1 MKKFLLVLVVLGT
14 AMALVLPAYG
24 GGRDGFRSDLMGSQP
39 GQPIRTVSSGGVP
52 WTMEDGSGARLT
64 EDGRLRAD
72 IRGLLITGTGT
83 TDDGTTGKVT
93 GVVAALTCANPATG
107 DTGPPTILNSSTA
120 SLSSKGDAR
129 IDQQIAVPTTC
140 LAPIVLIRANGDSG
154 PWIAASGF

>member
-24 GGRDGFRSDLMGSQP
+24 GGRDGFRSDLMGSRP
-39 GQPIRTVSSGGVP
+39 GQLIRTVSSGGVP

-72 IRGLLITGTGT
+72 IKGLLITSGAFI
-83 TDDGTTGKVT
+83 GTTGPVT
-93 GVVAALTCANPATG
+93 QVVAALTCANPATG
-107 DTGPPTILNSSTA
+107 DTGPPTILNSFPA
-120 SLSSKGDAR
+120 PLSSKGEAR